1 MKNKRIDHI
10 SNIMS
15 KRYDIFTKNFRV
27 IFLNTG
33 KTGKVQEFEFDKF

>member
-15 KRYDIFTKNFRV
+15 KHHGIFTEKKFFFSNAA
-27 IFLNTG
+27 
-33 KTGKVQEFEFDKF
+33 KTGRIQI

>member
-15 KRYDIFTKNFRV
+15 KHHGIFTEKKFFFQMQRKQAEFKFE
-27 IFLNTG
+27 IF
-33 KTGKVQEFEFDKF
+33 

>member
-15 KRYDIFTKNFRV
+15 KHYGIFTENF
-27 IFLNTG
+27 FFSNAA
-33 KTGKVQEFEFDKF
+33 KTGNKPEFKFEIF